1 MRLITCAVAL
11 LLVQLSLTVSIAEKP
26 VELLPIQDSNPV
38 EDVDYMGNS
47 QAAVTEQL
55 FGGAPVTPLV
65 NPQLTLYRVNGIISG
80 DDTPSQQYLQPN
92 SVPAAPVFSSYARNL
107 GKDIDDG
114 SMDVDP
120 ADVQRALRISG
131 RAETNSLRVA
141 KRVRIYQRR
150 TKNRLDGM
158 DRSNQKYRQRI
169 TARANGI
176 DDRVSALNNQVDL
189 FKGQTRSKFD
199 VVANQVQ
206 GLNRAVA
213 GYAVVKDTVIRQGQK
228 IGRSQVQ
235 VNGISSQV
243 GALQATVSR
252 ARSRINDLRSQIN
265 AINRGASVKGRE
277 TSSKIRAL
285 NNRILQLQS
294 AGSSAAQLSYSKI
307 SSLQS
312 KVREMRLQS
321 IRYRQQVAKSMQALI
336 TNIKDLRASINSVK
350 QSTADAVARVRKMRG
365 PQGPP
370 GYLSPMCFVT
380 AKSFSLILLLFPH
393 SLQCPWFPWCPG
405 QRWGSR
411 QEWRRP
417 RACRKVERF
426 PVLSCGRRWGHEQR
440 QHPCCLQIQ
449 GHGYSL

>member
-11 LLVQLSLTVSIAEKP
+11 LLVQLSLAVKTAEKP
-26 VELLPIQDSNPV
+26 VELLPIQDSNPI
-38 EDVDYMGNS
+38 EDVDGMGNS

-92 SVPAAPVFSSYARNL
+92 NVPEAPVFSSYARNL
-107 GKDIDDG
+107 GTDVDDG

-150 TKNRLDGM
+150 TKNRMDGM
-158 DRSNQKYRQRI
+158 DRSNRKFRQRI

-176 DDRVSALNNQVDL
+176 DDRVSALKNAVDM
-189 FKGQTRSKFD
+189 FKGRTRSKFNTVD
-199 VVANQVQ
+199 NQVQ
-206 GLNRAVA
+206 DLNRAVV

-228 IGRSQVQ
+228 IDSSQVQ

-252 ARSRINDLRSQIN
+252 ARSRINNLVSQIN
-265 AINRGASVKGRE
+265 AINSEAATKGKQTVTRI
-277 TSSKIRAL
+277 KAL
-285 NNRILQLQS
+285 NDRIAQLQAAS
-294 AGSSAAQLSYSKI
+294 SSAAQVSYSKI

-312 KVREMRLQS
+312 KIRQMRLES
-321 IRYRQQVAKSMQALI
+321 IRYRQQVASSMQDLI

-350 QSTADAVARVRKMRG
+350 QSTAAAVARVRKMRG

-370 GYLSPMCFVT
+370 GY
-380 AKSFSLILLLFPH
+380 
-393 SLQCPWFPWCPG
+393 
-405 QRWGSR
+405 
-411 QEWRRP
+411 
-417 RACRKVERF
+417 
-426 PVLSCGRRWGHEQR
+426 
-440 QHPCCLQIQ
+440 
-449 GHGYSL
+449 

>member
-11 LLVQLSLTVSIAEKP
+11 LLVQLSLTVNIAEKP
-26 VELLPIQDSNPV
+26 VELLPIQDSNPI
-38 EDVDYMGNS
+38 EDADHMGNS
-47 QAAVTEQL
+47 QAAVTEKL

-107 GKDIDDG
+107 GKDVDDG

-199 VVANQVQ
+199 TVANQVQ

-228 IGRSQVQ
+228 IDRSQVQ

-243 GALQATVSR
+243 GALQSTVSR

-265 AINRGASVKGRE
+265 AINSGAFVKGKE

-285 NNRILQLQS
+285 NNRISQLQA
-294 AGSSAAQLSYSKI
+294 AGSSAAQLSYSQI

-312 KVREMRLQS
+312 KIREMRLES

-350 QSTADAVARVRKMRG
+350 QSTSDAVARVRKMRG

-370 GYLSPMCFVT
+370 GYVSPMCFFQCEVLLSHT
-380 AKSFSLILLLFPH
+380 PSFSPFSSVPLVPLV
-393 SLQCPWFPWCPG
+393 
-405 QRWGSR
+405 
-411 QEWRRP
+411 P
-417 RACRKVERF
+417 RAKMGLPARVATAPC
-426 PVLSCGRRWGHEQR
+426 LS
-440 QHPCCLQIQ
+440 
-449 GHGYSL
+449 

>member
-1 MRLITCAVAL
+1 MRLITCVVAL
-11 LLVQLSLTVSIAEKP
+11 LLVQLFLIVHLPLAVNIAEQP
-26 VELLPIQDSNPV
+26 VELLPIQESNPI
-38 EDVDYMGNS
+38 EDVDHMGNS
-47 QAAVTEQL
+47 EGAVTEKL

-80 DDTPSQQYLQPN
+80 DDSPSQQYLQPN
-92 SVPAAPVFSSYARNL
+92 SIPQTPVFSSYVRNL
-107 GKDIDDG
+107 GKDVDDG

-158 DRSNQKYRQRI
+158 DRSNRKFRQRI

-176 DDRVSALNNQVDL
+176 DDRVSALNNKVDM
-189 FKGQTRSKFD
+189 FKGQTRSKFST
-199 VVANQVQ
+199 VASQVQ

-213 GYAVVKDTVIRQGQK
+213 GFSVVKDTVIRQGQK
-228 IGRSQVQ
+228 IDRSQVR

-243 GALQATVSR
+243 GALQATVSS
-252 ARSRINDLRSQIN
+252 ARSRINNLVSQIN
-265 AINRGASVKGRE
+265 AINRGAASKGRE
-277 TSSKIRAL
+277 TSSRINAL
-285 NNRILQLQS
+285 NNRIAQLQA

-312 KVREMRLQS
+312 KVREMRMES
-321 IRYRQQVAKSMQALI
+321 IRYRQQVAKSMQDLI

-350 QSTADAVARVRKMRG
+350 QSTAAAVARVRKMRG

-370 GYLSPMCFVT
+370 GY
-380 AKSFSLILLLFPH
+380 
-393 SLQCPWFPWCPG
+393 
-405 QRWGSR
+405 
-411 QEWRRP
+411 
-417 RACRKVERF
+417 RF
-426 PVLSCGRRWGHEQR
+426 PVFT
-440 QHPCCLQIQ
+440 
-449 GHGYSL
+449 